1 MGPTHIF
8 KNVYRIHQSVA
19 SYNIS
24 TKAKESQV
32 KFYDIVI
39 LHTNCKQA
47 VPEVVPSLCYV

>member
-19 SYNIS
+19 SYDIS
-24 TKAKESQV
+24 TKEKESQV

-39 LHTNCKQA
+39 LHTNC
-47 VPEVVPSLCYV
+47 